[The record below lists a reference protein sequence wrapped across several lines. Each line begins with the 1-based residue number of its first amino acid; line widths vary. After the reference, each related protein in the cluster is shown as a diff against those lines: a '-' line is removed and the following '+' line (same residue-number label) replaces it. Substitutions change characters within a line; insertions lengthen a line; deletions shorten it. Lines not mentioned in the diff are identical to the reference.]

1 MITFYEANPALW
13 NNGMVEYRDRNPHR
27 AFLQKLVL
35 EFDEK
40 FSEKEIKKELNTLST
55 YYKREK
61 QKELLS
67 KPSGAGTDQVFKSNW
82 EHLDQMLFLE
92 TTPDVNDSLNTLKQD
107 KNLKSPPSKK
117 QNLLKK
123 VMLRLNYGQH

>member
-1 MITFYEANPALW
+1 
-13 NNGMVEYRDRNPHR
+13 MVEYRDRNPHR
-27 AFLQKLVL
+27 ALLQKLVL

-40 FSEKEIKKELNTLST
+40 FSEKEIKKEWNILST

-117 QNLLKK
+117 QNLLTRK
-123 VMLRLNYGQH
+123 